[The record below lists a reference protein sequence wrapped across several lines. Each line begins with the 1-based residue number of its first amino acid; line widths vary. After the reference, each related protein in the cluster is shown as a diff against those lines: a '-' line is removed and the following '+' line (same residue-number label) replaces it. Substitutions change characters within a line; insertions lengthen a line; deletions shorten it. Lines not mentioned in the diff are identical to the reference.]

1 MPIVIDASVA
11 IGWFVTDP
19 SEAAE
24 IALDIVAADGA
35 VVPSLWR
42 WEIQDVLR
50 RLDLAGRLDKSV
62 DFIRTELRELPISI
76 DSELTSVFGSE
87 AAIASQY
94 GLTVY
99 DAAYLELAVRLGV
112 PLATTDKA
120 MMAAA
125 KAAKI
130 PRLRR

>member
-11 IGWFVTDP
+11 IDWFAAET
-19 SEAAE
+19 SAAAE
-24 IALDIVAADGA
+24 IALDRVAADGA
-35 VVPSLWR
+35 VVPALWR
-42 WEIQDVLR
+42 WEVQDVLR
-50 RLDLAGRLDKSV
+50 RLDLAGRLDKPV
-62 DFIRTELRELPISI
+62 DFIRTELRELPISV
-76 DSELTSVFGSE
+76 DDELTSLFGGE

-94 GLTVY
+94 GLTFY

-120 MMAAA
+120 MITAAR
-125 KAAKI
+125 AAKI